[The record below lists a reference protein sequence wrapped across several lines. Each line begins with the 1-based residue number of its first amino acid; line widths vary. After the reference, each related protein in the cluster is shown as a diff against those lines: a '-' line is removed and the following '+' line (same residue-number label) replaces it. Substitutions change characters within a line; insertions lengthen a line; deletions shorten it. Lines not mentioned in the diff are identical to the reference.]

1 MGRQLSFKNDQ
12 AAEGLQ
18 LLHEVEKEDQQVL
31 IAVEYS
37 PISPGIYEY
46 VHVAVSFLKEAK
58 ASPHRSTYTL

>member
-18 LLHEVEKEDQQVL
+18 LLLEVEKEDQQLL

-37 PISPGIYEY
+37 PISPSIYEY
-46 VHVAVSFLKEAK
+46 VHVAVFFLKEAK
-58 ASPHRSTYTL
+58 AGSHQSTYTL

>member
-18 LLHEVEKEDQQVL
+18 LLLEVAKEDQQLL

-37 PISPGIYEY
+37 PISPSIYEY
-46 VHVAVSFLKEAK
+46 VHVAVFFPKEE
-58 ASPHRSTYTL
+58 